1 MEKIKFAMGA
11 NVKSMEV
18 GGLGLHGQAVEV
30 IAKCQETEC
39 VTIQHLPMEDQ
50 NVWAKVKKIKFALKV
65 NAKSMEDGEAGLLGL
80 FV

>member
-18 GGLGLHGQAVEV
+18 GGLGLLGQAVEV
-30 IAKCQETEC
+30 IAKCQDIDC
-39 VTIQHLPMEDQ
+39 VTIQHLPMEDLT
-50 NVWAKVKKIKFALKV
+50 VWVKVKKIKLAQKENVKL
-65 NAKSMEDGEAGLLGL
+65 MEDGEAGLLGL